1 MLILSADIK
10 NRFDSEP
17 VYNKFFLKTKIRSR
31 GDKIHR
37 DFYDKKIPEVEST
50 NTCLAV
56 INLDS
61 TLKKDDNYY
70 PKVFLKVCC

>member
-17 VYNKFFLKTKIRSR
+17 VYNKIFLKTKIRSR

-37 DFYDKKIPEVEST
+37 DFYDKKIPKVEST

>member
-1 MLILSADIK
+1 MLILSADMK

-17 VYNKFFLKTKIRSR
+17 VYNKNFLKTKIRSR
-31 GDKIHR
+31 GDKIDR
-37 DFYDKKIPEVEST
+37 DFYNQKIPNVESN

-70 PKVFLKVCC
+70 PKVFLKVW

>member
-1 MLILSADIK
+1 MLILSADMK

-17 VYNKFFLKTKIRSR
+17 VYNKNFLKTKIRSR
-31 GDKIHR
+31 GDKIDR
-37 DFYDKKIPEVEST
+37 DFYNQKIPNVES
-50 NTCLAV
+50 NNPCLAV

-70 PKVFLKVCC
+70 PKVFLKVW

>member
-1 MLILSADIK
+1 MLILSADMK

-17 VYNKFFLKTKIRSR
+17 VYNKNFLKTKIRSR
-31 GDKIHR
+31 GDKIDR
-37 DFYDKKIPEVEST
+37 DFYNQKIPNVES
-50 NTCLAV
+50 NKTCLAV

-70 PKVFLKVCC
+70 PKVFLKVW